1 MKLVKT
7 DFRSKLSNT
16 ALNGLLRIV
25 LLSPTEA
32 EFDPTPAIE
41 HWYNAAD
48 RKQGTGRRQNDDD
61 DSSDSDDD
69 SAVPLADLLHD
80 AAGR

>member
-7 DFRSKLSNT
+7 DFRSKLTNT
-16 ALNGLLRIV
+16 AFNSLLRIV

-32 EFDPTPAIE
+32 EFNTTPAIE
-41 HWYNAAD
+41 HWYNAVG
-48 RKQGTGRRQNDDD
+48 RGQGMGRRQNDD